1 MLGRPDLVGQTVGR
15 VLAGPTESRG
25 GPNPPKA
32 TRFPRQ
38 DSVGQTGGPTGSRT
52 AGWTESDGRAAAGR
66 SDGPDPSPT
75 GSDRKLQPSRTEAPL
90 DRRSVWAP
98 GGRTESNRPPVAG
111 TGSRQGVVNGG
122 KAPLTNKAST
132 SVECLSEGQV
142 GLSRTDEGF
151 GPPVGHRPTWSDE
164 VRQFTRHA

>member
-75 GSDRKLQPSRTEAPL
+75 GSDSKVQPSLTNAKAA
-90 DRRSVWAP
+90 S
-98 GGRTESNRPPVAG
+98 GRTDRTPVRLGRTGNSNQVERKRPSTA
-111 TGSRQGVVNGG
+111 
-122 KAPLTNKAST
+122 APSGRLA
-132 SVECLSEGQV
+132 V
-142 GLSRTDEGF
+142 GLSRTGRLLR
-151 GPPVGHRPTWSDE
+151 GLAVGRASSME
-164 VRQFTRHA
+164 ERLL